1 MKIFNLTWKWK
12 EFLSTLKE
20 IELLIIG
27 GLIVFPLVTII
38 GIIYSFVKHL
48 FSKRDYSLSKQLNP
62 VIRSITLASDG
73 LACAAGGEMLNDV
86 LKVKGKIKYGKWY
99 NTISAITGLRFK
111 YENFDNKFRR
121 ILDKTLGENHC
132 IEAITEEE
140 NFYYSN
146 NINK

>member
-12 EFLSTLKE
+12 ELLSTLKE
-20 IELLIIG
+20 IGLLIVG
-27 GLIVFPLVTII
+27 GLIIFPLVSII
-38 GIIYSFVKHL
+38 GIIYSFIKHL

-73 LACAAGGEMLNDV
+73 VACAAGGEMLNDV

-99 NTISAITGLRFK
+99 QTISSVTGLRFK
-111 YENFDNKFRR
+111 FENFDNRFRR
-121 ILDKTLGENHC
+121 ILDKVLGEKHC
-132 IEAITEEE
+132 EEAITEEE
-140 NFYYSN
+140 NFYYTH